1 MPERVLVAQ
10 IGAAHGLRGEVRL
23 WSFTEDPLAVKDY
36 ALESEAGARFAI
48 ESLRPAKD
56 FLVARFAG
64 VADRTAA
71 EALRNTKLYVSRAGL
86 PQAAADEYYH
96 ADLIGLA
103 AVTGD
108 GRALGTVVGVHNFG
122 AGDVIEIAPPR
133 GTSVMLPFTAV
144 VVPVVDLEGGW
155 LTVDPPAGMLDD
167 REGARAED

>member
-1 MPERVLVAQ
+1 MGERVLVAQ

-23 WSFTEDPLAVKDY
+23 WSFTADPLAVKDY
-36 ALESEAGARFAI
+36 ALESETGTRFAI
-48 ESLRPAKD
+48 ESLRPARD
-56 FLVARFAG
+56 CLVARFAG
-64 VADRTAA
+64 IKDRTAA
-71 EALRNTKLYVSRAGL
+71 EALRNTRLYVSRAVL

-133 GTSVMLPFTAV
+133 GTSVMLPFTTAV
-144 VVPVVDLEGGW
+144 VPTVDIAAGL
-155 LTVDPPAGMLDD
+155 LTVDPPAGTLDD